1 MNKYLSFVFLI
12 FFFSPI
18 LAFSQD
24 NAGSSINKDQNIVYF
39 DAPSFHKCIVVL
51 PKNYDTNKKYPLIV
65 GLHGRYA
72 DAEYAMSLLKQLG
85 IENAILAAP
94 QGPYHEGE
102 KGKYSWAISDN
113 EVKGIWTESKNTSQ
127 KYIAKIVGEIS
138 KAYSVDTKQ
147 VFLLGHSQGAAMS
160 YGVGIKN
167 PELFKGIIVLSGW
180 LDPDWITEDEVKK
193 ANKLMIFIGHGKND
207 DVVRF
212 VRSTEARDLLK
223 KNGNSVTAFE
233 YDGGHGPQ
241 EDELK
246 AAAEWLRKNI
256 SADDKGKQ

>member
-1 MNKYLSFVFLI
+1 MNRCFCLIFLI
-12 FFFSPI
+12 LFFLPI
-18 LAFSQD
+18 HTFSQD
-24 NAGSSINKDQNIVYF
+24 NADSSMNKERNIVYF

-51 PKNYDTNKKYPLIV
+51 PKNYDKNNKYPLIV

-85 IENAILAAP
+85 MENAILAAP

-102 KGKYSWAISDN
+102 KDKFSWAVSDN

-138 KAYSVDTKQ
+138 KTYSVDTKQ

-167 PELFKGIIVLSGW
+167 PESFKGIIVLSGW

-193 ANKLMIFIGHGKND
+193 ANKLMFFIGHGKND

-223 KNGNSVTAFE
+223 KNGNSVTVFE
-233 YDGGHGPQ
+233 YDGGHSPQ

-246 AAAEWLRKNI
+246 ASAEWLRKNI
-256 SADDKGKQ
+256 SAENNGK